1 MTFVFVTT
9 KFIEQATREVFVVHI
24 ERYIHADP
32 QAKAELMERF
42 AKSSVH
48 LQYLD
53 DIPVTKQILEF
64 RNAIRKFIPNA
75 KFGVTRDNK
84 FYWANNM
91 EVYTDVW
98 VYTPDEPYARSRVGY
113 GTYTMKT
120 NDNRSSSDGG
130 TFLDNALADTHT
142 YMVYSRTISN
152 TKYAPYRAQYH
163 MMLSKDMERGI
174 KNARAHIRRFTATD
188 YALANKKA
196 ITKSLY
202 HTESDL
208 TDKLNEARR
217 ATVSRNISELIEEL
231 KHLLTIDHTFLSGS
245 FREKVLHLIQLED
258 EVKAETNRD
267 VPGCFVFV
275 GELRGEQTFDV
286 VHVPN
291 MKNDEYMKNK
301 FLSTV
306 VPQQYKADT
315 LPENIMGKLSVLSIM
330 EEGNYVKSVGQRTHE
345 TMFWVEL

>member
-1 MTFVFVTT
+1 
-9 KFIEQATREVFVVHI
+9 
-24 ERYIHADP
+24 
-32 QAKAELMERF
+32 
-42 AKSSVH
+42 
-48 LQYLD
+48 
-53 DIPVTKQILEF
+53 
-64 RNAIRKFIPNA
+64 
-75 KFGVTRDNK
+75 
-84 FYWANNM
+84 
-91 EVYTDVW
+91 
-98 VYTPDEPYARSRVGY
+98 
-113 GTYTMKT
+113 
-120 NDNRSSSDGG
+120 
-130 TFLDNALADTHT
+130 
-142 YMVYSRTISN
+142 
-152 TKYAPYRAQYH
+152 
-163 MMLSKDMERGI
+163 MERGI

-217 ATVSRNISELIEEL
+217 ATTNRNISELIEEL

-258 EVKAETNRD
+258 EYKAETNRD

-275 GELRGEQTFDV
+275 GELRGEQTFEV

-291 MKNDEYMKNK
+291 MKNEEYMKNK

-306 VPQQYKADT
+306 IPQQYKADT

-345 TMFWVEL
+345 TMFWVGL